1 MFVHA
6 FIDEDGR
13 DREEVLVIE
22 MNGWRERKRKRK
34 RKILNVSSGQ
44 CSCKK

>member
-1 MFVHA
+1 MHA

-34 RKILNVSSGQ
+34 RKILNVSSEYFF
-44 CSCKK
+44 